1 MELQGA
7 EALKIFQK
15 EEPYHVLPEGYRGG
29 PKESLQLQDTL
40 CVRLITNEATGNGDL
55 CKMTRANERRP
66 DSAHI

>member
-40 CVRLITNEATGNGDL
+40 CVRIITNEATGNGDL
-55 CKMTRANERRP
+55 
-66 DSAHI
+66 